1 MMAYS
6 KYKKNSEL
14 EKLKMKDERQKAKQP
29 TIEST

>member
-14 EKLKMKDERQKAKQP
+14 EKLKMKDERQKAK
-29 TIEST
+29 